1 VTQLLALSEALVR
14 KDADTALHSRKVA
27 DLAERVGTR
36 LGLFGQH
43 LRALRWAAL
52 LHDVGKIEVRDE
64 VLLKPGAL
72 TDAEFEEI
80 KAHAAGGARMVERV
94 PFFANV
100 HPLVRWSHERYDGRG
115 YPDGLS
121 RDEIPLGARV
131 ICACDAFDAMI
142 SDRPYRRAMTIRG
155 AVRELQAA
163 AGSQFDPDV
172 VDALVTEVSAPALAD
187 ARTA

>member
-27 DLAERVGTR
+27 ALAERVGTR

-64 VLLKPGAL
+64 VLRKPGAL

-80 KAHAAGGARMVERV
+80 KAHAAGGALMVKRV

-121 RDEIPLGARV
+121 GDRIPLGARV

-142 SDRPYRRAMTIRG
+142 SDRPYRRAMTTRA

-187 ARTA
+187 ARSA